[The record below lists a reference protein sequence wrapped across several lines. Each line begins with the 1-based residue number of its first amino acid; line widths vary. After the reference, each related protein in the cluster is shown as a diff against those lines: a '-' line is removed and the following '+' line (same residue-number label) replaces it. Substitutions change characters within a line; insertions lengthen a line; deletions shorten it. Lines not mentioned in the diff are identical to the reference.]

1 MDRPQPP
8 LHFLT
13 ATELAGMY
21 RGAQVSPVAVTE
33 AYLDRIHRYQPG
45 TKAFITV
52 TADRAR
58 ADAEAAEL
66 ALRSGKDFGPMHGVP
81 IALKD
86 LCDTAGIRTTSGALA
101 RRDCVPATSST
112 VAKRLARA
120 GAVLLGKTNLV
131 EYAFGPFGINPHF
144 GTPPNPWDPER
155 VPGGSSS
162 GSGLAVAAG
171 LAAAAIGT
179 DTGGSVRIPAAY
191 CGVVG
196 LKTTTGRIGT
206 GGVMPLSWT
215 LDTIGPMA
223 RCVEDAALM
232 YVAIAG
238 AEAGDDTAL
247 DLPVGDVMGDLK
259 KDVRG
264 LRLAVVREPFFDG
277 ADPEVVSLVEDAIQ
291 VLGGLGASVREMK
304 FPEAVQAEREE
315 DNLRLLRTEAV
326 VVHREALTEAPDSF
340 GAVVRARLQVEPGL
354 LAVDLAEIQRK
365 RAEMMRTAA
374 ARLADVE
381 AVAGPTMLSPA
392 PRLRDL
398 DRGEPHRL
406 LTRLVNWLGLCAVSV
421 PCGFTSQGLPVGLQL
436 TGKPYDEATILRL
449 AYAYE
454 QATDWRAAHPPDYLL

>member
-1 MDRPQPP
+1 MAQHA

-13 ATELAGMY
+13 ATELAGLY
-21 RGAQVSPVAVTE
+21 RSGHVSPVAVTE
-33 AYLDRIHRYQPG
+33 AYLERIHRYQPD
-45 TKAFITV
+45 TNAFITV

-66 ALRSGKDFGPMHGVP
+66 AFRSGNDVGPLHGVP

-101 RRDCVPATSST
+101 RKDDVPATSST
-112 VAKRLARA
+112 VAKRLSRA
-120 GAVLLGKTNLV
+120 GTVLLGKTNLV
-131 EYAFGPFGINPHF
+131 EYAFGPFGVNPHF

-206 GGVMPLSWT
+206 RGVTPLSWT
-215 LDTIGPMA
+215 LDTVGPMA
-223 RCVEDAALM
+223 RCVEDVALM

-238 AEAGDDTAL
+238 AEAGDATAL
-247 DLPVGDVMGDLK
+247 DLPVGDVMGVLK
-259 KDVRG
+259 KDVAG
-264 LRLAVVREPFFDG
+264 LRLAVVREPFFSG
-277 ADPEVVSLVEDAIQ
+277 ADPEVASLVEDAIQ
-291 VLGGLGASVREMK
+291 VLAGLGAHVGEMA

-326 VVHREALTEAPDSF
+326 AVHREALTEAPVTF
-340 GAVVRARLQVEPGL
+340 GSDVRARLQVEPGL

-365 RAEMMRTAA
+365 RAEMMRTTA

-381 AVAGPTMLSPA
+381 AVVGPTMLSPA

-436 TGKPYDEATILRL
+436 TGKPYDEATMLRL

-454 QATDWRAAHPPDYLL
+454 QATEWRASHPHGYLP

>member
-1 MDRPQPP
+1 MDRPKHA

-21 RGAQVSPVAVTE
+21 RGGQVSPVAVTE
-33 AYLDRIHRYQPG
+33 AYLERIHRYQPG
-45 TKAFITV
+45 TNAFITV

-58 ADAEAAEL
+58 ADAEAAER
-66 ALRSGKDFGPMHGVP
+66 ALRSGNDFGPLHGVP

-101 RRDCVPATSST
+101 RQDCVPATSST

-120 GAVLLGKTNLV
+120 GTVLLGKTNLV

-196 LKTTTGRIGT
+196 LKTTAGRIGT

-238 AEAGDDTAL
+238 AEAGDATAH

-264 LRLAVVREPFFDG
+264 LRLAVVREPFFNG
-277 ADPEVVSLVEDAIQ
+277 ADPEVVSLVDDAIQ
-291 VLGGLGASVREMK
+291 VLGSLGANVREMT
-304 FPEAVQAEREE
+304 FPEAVQAERDE

-340 GAVVRARLQVEPGL
+340 GSDVRARLQVEPGL

-436 TGKPYDEATILRL
+436 TGKPHDEATILRL

>member
-1 MDRPQPP
+1 MAQHA
-8 LHFLT
+8 LHFRT
-13 ATELAGMY
+13 ATELAGLY
-21 RGAQVSPVAVTE
+21 RSGQVSPVEVTE
-33 AYLDRIHRYQPG
+33 AYLERIHRYQHG
-45 TKAFITV
+45 SKAFITV

-58 ADAEAAEL
+58 ADAKAAEL
-66 ALRSGKDFGPMHGVP
+66 ALRCGNDAGPLHGVP

-101 RRDCVPATSST
+101 RKDYVPAASST

-120 GAVLLGKTNLV
+120 GTVLLGKTNLV

-206 GGVMPLSWT
+206 AGVMPLSWT

-232 YVAIAG
+232 YSATAG
-238 AEAGDDTAL
+238 AETGDTTAL
-247 DLPVGDVMGDLK
+247 DLPVGDVMGLLK
-259 KDVRG
+259 KDVTG
-264 LRLAVVREPFFDG
+264 LRLAVVREPFFRG
-277 ADPEVVSLVEDAIQ
+277 ADPDVVSLVEDAIQ
-291 VLGGLGASVREMK
+291 VLAGLGADVREMT

-340 GAVVRARLQVEPGL
+340 GSDVRARLQVEPGL

-365 RAEMMRTAA
+365 RAEMMETAA
-374 ARLADVE
+374 ARLRDVE

-392 PRLRDL
+392 PCLSDL

-406 LTRLVNWLGLCAVSV
+406 LTRLVNWLGLCAISV
-421 PCGFTSQGLPVGLQL
+421 PCGFTSRGLPVGLQL

-454 QATDWRAAHPPDYLL
+454 QATDWRAAHPPGYSP

>member
-1 MDRPQPP
+1 MAEHA

-13 ATELAGMY
+13 AAELAGLY
-21 RGAQVSPVAVTE
+21 RSGQVSPVAVTE
-33 AYLDRIHRYQPG
+33 AYLERIHRYQPDA
-45 TKAFITV
+45 KAFITV

-58 ADAEAAEL
+58 ADAKAAEL
-66 ALRSGKDFGPMHGVP
+66 ALFSGSDVGPLHGVP

-86 LCDTAGIRTTSGALA
+86 LCDTAGIRTTSGARA
-101 RRDCVPATSST
+101 RKDHLPASSST

-120 GAVLLGKTNLV
+120 GTVLLGKTNLV

-162 GSGLAVAAG
+162 GSGVAVAGG

-196 LKTTTGRIGT
+196 LKTTTGRVGT
-206 GGVMPLSWT
+206 AGVTPLSWT
-215 LDTIGPMA
+215 LDTIGPIA

-238 AEAGDDTAL
+238 AEVGDAAAR
-247 DLPVGDVMGDLK
+247 DLPVGDVMGALK
-259 KDVRG
+259 QDVAG
-264 LRLAVVREPFFDG
+264 LRLAVVRDPFFKG

-291 VLGGLGASVREMK
+291 VLAGLGVNVREMK
-304 FPEAVQAEREE
+304 FPEAVQAESEE

-326 VVHREALTEAPDSF
+326 VVHRDALTEAPESI
-340 GAVVRARLQVEPGL
+340 GADVRARLQVEPGL
-354 LAVDLAEIQRK
+354 LAVDLAGIQRK
-365 RAEMMRTAA
+365 RAEMTRTTV
-374 ARLADVE
+374 ARLSDVE
-381 AVAGPTMLSPA
+381 AVAGPTMLTPA
-392 PRLRDL
+392 PRLCDL

-436 TGKPYDEATILRL
+436 TGKPYHEATILRL

-454 QATDWRAAHPPDYLL
+454 QASGWAASHPPAYLP

>member
-1 MDRPQPP
+1 MAQHV
-8 LHFLT
+8 LHYLT
-13 ATELAGMY
+13 ATELAARY
-21 RGAQVSPVAVTE
+21 RSGEVSPVAVTE
-33 AYLDRIHRYQPG
+33 ACLERIHRYQPK

-58 ADAEAAEL
+58 ADARAAEL
-66 ALRSGKDFGPMHGVP
+66 ALQSGNDLGPLHGVP

-86 LCDTAGIRTTSGALA
+86 LCDTAGIRTTSGSAA
-101 RRDCVPATSST
+101 RKDYVPVRSST

-120 GAVLLGKTNLV
+120 GTVLLGKTNLV

-144 GTPPNPWDPER
+144 GTPPNPWDPQR

-191 CGVVG
+191 CGIVG

-206 GGVMPLSWT
+206 AGVMPLSWT

-223 RCVEDAALM
+223 RCVEDAALV
-232 YVAIAG
+232 YAAIAG
-238 AEAGDDTAL
+238 PDVEDVTAV
-247 DLPVGDVMGDLK
+247 DLPVGDVTSVLK
-259 KDVRG
+259 KDVKG
-264 LRLAVVREPFFDG
+264 LRLAVVREPFFSD
-277 ADPEVVSLVEDAIQ
+277 ADSEVVSLVEDAIQ
-291 VLGGLGASVREMK
+291 VLAGLGVEVREMA
-304 FPEAVQAEREE
+304 FPEALQAEKEE

-326 VVHREALTEAPDSF
+326 VVHRKALADAPGSF
-340 GAVVRARLQVEPGL
+340 GPVVRARLEVEPEL

-365 RAEMMRTAA
+365 RAIMMRTTAE
-374 ARLADVE
+374 RLADVE
-381 AVAGPTMLSPA
+381 AVAGPTMLKPA

-398 DRGEPHRL
+398 DRGEPTRL

-454 QATDWRAAHPPDYLL
+454 KAADWQGSRPPGYLS

>member
-1 MDRPQPP
+1 MDRLKPS

-21 RGAQVSPVAVTE
+21 RGGQVSPVAVTE
-33 AYLDRIHRYQPG
+33 AYLERIHRYQPG
-45 TKAFITV
+45 TNAFITV

-58 ADAEAAEL
+58 ADAEAAER
-66 ALRSGKDFGPMHGVP
+66 ALRSGNDLGPLHGVP

-101 RRDCVPATSST
+101 RQDRVPATSST

-120 GAVLLGKTNLV
+120 GTVLLGKTNLV

-238 AEAGDDTAL
+238 AEAGDATAH

-264 LRLAVVREPFFDG
+264 LRLAVAREPFFNG

-291 VLGGLGASVREMK
+291 VLGSLGANVREMT

-340 GAVVRARLQVEPGL
+340 GSDVRSRLQVEPGL

-374 ARLADVE
+374 ERLADVE

-449 AYAYE
+449 AHAYE
-454 QATDWRAAHPPDYLL
+454 QATDWRAADPPDYLA

>member
-1 MDRPQPP
+1 MADQA

-13 ATELAGMY
+13 ATELAALY
-21 RGAQVSPVAVTE
+21 RSGQVSPVAVTE
-33 AYLDRIHRYQPG
+33 AYLERIHRYQPE

-58 ADAEAAEL
+58 ADARAAEL
-66 ALRSGKDFGPMHGVP
+66 AFLSGSDFGPLHGVP

-86 LCDTAGIRTTSGALA
+86 LCDTADIRTTSGSGA
-101 RRDCVPATSST
+101 RKDHVPTRSST

-120 GAVLLGKTNLV
+120 GTVLLGKTNLE

-171 LAAAAIGT
+171 LTAAAVGT
-179 DTGGSVRIPAAY
+179 DTGGSVRIPAAF

-206 GGVMPLSWT
+206 AGVMPLSWT

-223 RCVEDAALM
+223 RCVEDAALV
-232 YVAIAG
+232 YAEIAG
-238 AEAGDDTAL
+238 PDVEDSTAL
-247 DLPVGDVMGDLK
+247 DLPVGDVMGVLK
-259 KDVRG
+259 KDVKG
-264 LRLAVVREPFFDG
+264 LRLAVVREPFFSG

-291 VLGGLGASVREMK
+291 VLAGLGVEVRDMA
-304 FPEAVQAEREE
+304 FPEAAQAEKEE

-326 VVHREALTEAPDSF
+326 VVHREALTDAPDSF
-340 GAVVRARLQVEPGL
+340 GPVVRARLEVEPGL

-365 RAEMMRTAA
+365 RALMMRTTA
-374 ARLADVE
+374 ARLADIE
-381 AVAGPTMLSPA
+381 AIAGPTMLKPA

-398 DRGEPHRL
+398 DRGEPTRL

-421 PCGFTSQGLPVGLQL
+421 PCGFTSEGLPVGLQL
-436 TGKPYDEATILRL
+436 TGKPYDEAMILRL

-454 QATDWRAAHPPDYLL
+454 QATDWRASRPPGY

>member
-1 MDRPQPP
+1 MAEQA
-8 LHFLT
+8 LHFLP
-13 ATELAGMY
+13 ATELAALY
-21 RGAQVSPVAVTE
+21 RGGQVSPVAVTD
-33 AYLDRIHRYQPG
+33 AYLERIHRYQPG
-45 TKAFITV
+45 TNAFITV

-58 ADAEAAEL
+58 ADAKAAEL
-66 ALRSGKDFGPMHGVP
+66 ALRSGNDFGPMHGVP

-86 LCDTAGIRTTSGALA
+86 LCDTAGIRTTSGAWA
-101 RRDCVPATSST
+101 RKDYVPARTST
-112 VAKRLARA
+112 VAKRLARS

-162 GSGLAVAAG
+162 GSGVAVAAG

-206 GGVMPLSWT
+206 AGVMPLSWT

-232 YVAIAG
+232 YTAIAG
-238 AEAGDDTAL
+238 ADVEDATAL
-247 DLPVGDVMGDLK
+247 DLPVGDVMGLLK
-259 KDVRG
+259 KDVGG
-264 LRLAVVREPFFDG
+264 LRIAVVREPFFSG
-277 ADPEVVSLVEDAIQ
+277 ADPEVVSLVEDAIR
-291 VLGGLGASVREMK
+291 VLAGLGVNVREMP
-304 FPEAVQAEREE
+304 FPEAVQAEKEE

-326 VVHREALTEAPDSF
+326 SVHREALKDAPDSF
-340 GAVVRARLQVEPGL
+340 GPVVRARLEVEPGL
-354 LAVDLAEIQRK
+354 LAVDLAGIQRK
-365 RAEMMRTAA
+365 RGGMMRTSA

-381 AVAGPTMLSPA
+381 AVAGPTMLSSA

-398 DRGEPHRL
+398 DRGEPARL

-421 PCGFTSQGLPVGLQL
+421 PCGFTSNGLPVGLQL

-454 QATDWRAAHPPDYLL
+454 QATDWRASHPPGYRD

>member
-1 MDRPQPP
+1 MDRPKHA

-21 RGAQVSPVAVTE
+21 RGGQVSPVAVTE
-33 AYLDRIHRYQPG
+33 AYLERIHRYQPG
-45 TKAFITV
+45 TNAFITV

-66 ALRSGKDFGPMHGVP
+66 ALRSGKDFGPLHGVP

-86 LCDTAGIRTTSGALA
+86 LCDTAGIRTTSGAVA
-101 RRDCVPATSST
+101 REDRVPATSST
-112 VAKRLARA
+112 VAKRLERA
-120 GAVLLGKTNLV
+120 GTVLLGKTNLV

-238 AEAGDDTAL
+238 AEAGDATAH

-264 LRLAVVREPFFDG
+264 LRLAVVREPFFNG
-277 ADPEVVSLVEDAIQ
+277 ADPEVVSLVDDAIQ
-291 VLGGLGASVREMK
+291 VLGSLGANVGEMN

-340 GAVVRARLQVEPGL
+340 GSDVRARLQVEPGL

-365 RAEMMRTAA
+365 RTEMMRTAA

-436 TGKPYDEATILRL
+436 TGKPHDEATILRL

>member
-1 MDRPQPP
+1 MAQHG

-13 ATELAGMY
+13 ATELAGLY
-21 RGAQVSPVAVTE
+21 RSGQVSPVEVTE
-33 AYLDRIHRYQPG
+33 AYLERIHRYQPRA
-45 TKAFITV
+45 KAFITV
-52 TADRAR
+52 TDDRAR
-58 ADAEAAEL
+58 ADAKAAEL
-66 ALRSGKDFGPMHGVP
+66 ALRNGNDAGPLHGVP

-101 RRDCVPATSST
+101 RKDYVPAASST
-112 VAKRLARA
+112 VATRLAKA
-120 GAVLLGKTNLV
+120 GTVLLGKTNLV

-171 LAAAAIGT
+171 LSAAAIGT

-191 CGVVG
+191 CGIVG
-196 LKTTTGRIGT
+196 LKATTGRIGT
-206 GGVMPLSWT
+206 AGVMPLSWT

-232 YVAIAG
+232 YSATAG
-238 AEAGDDTAL
+238 AEAGDATAF
-247 DLPVGDVMGDLK
+247 DLPVGDVMGLLK
-259 KDVRG
+259 MDVSG
-264 LRLAVVREPFFDG
+264 LRLAVVREPFFGG

-291 VLGGLGASVREMK
+291 VLAGLGVHVREMK

-326 VVHREALTEAPDSF
+326 VVHREALAEAPDSF
-340 GAVVRARLQVEPGL
+340 GSVVRARLQVEPGL

-365 RAEMMRTAA
+365 RTVMMETAA
-374 ARLADVE
+374 ARLSDVE

-392 PRLRDL
+392 PRLSDL

-421 PCGFTSQGLPVGLQL
+421 PCGFTSRGLPVGLQL
-436 TGKPYDEATILRL
+436 TGKPYDEATVLRL

-454 QATDWRAAHPPDYLL
+454 QATDWRAAHPPGYSP